1 MADEI
6 EKINKDY
13 LETLNSQVFIPNDL
27 DYSILD
33 THIELLEK
41 INIVANSSIS
51 IFDLYQKKHI
61 YLSSRFET
69 VFGFEIDKANEEGNE
84 YFNKKV
90 HPDDFIDAMKI
101 GNYFL
106 NIAFSLP
113 IQERKDYKLIN
124 DYRIKDGSDKYIRV
138 IEQFQ
143 TLELDKHGNIW
154 LALCVMDLSPNQDI
168 SLPLQN
174 KVINVKTGELFHFPK
189 TTKKI
194 DLSKREKEILE
205 LVSEGIISKEIADNL
220 FISVNTV
227 NTHRQKILEK

>member
-13 LETLNSQVFIPNDL
+13 FEILNSQVFIPNDL

-41 INIVANSSIS
+41 INIIANSSIS

-69 VFGFEIDKANEEGNE
+69 IFGYSIDKACEEGNA
-84 YFNKKV
+84 YFDKKV
-90 HPDDFIDAMKI
+90 HPDDILDAMKI
-101 GNYFL
+101 GSYFL
-106 NIAFSLP
+106 KIAFSLP
-113 IQERKDYKLIN
+113 VKERKDYKLIN

-143 TLELDKHGNIW
+143 
-154 LALCVMDLSPNQDI
+154 A
-168 SLPLQN
+168 
-174 KVINVKTGELFHFPK
+174 
-189 TTKKI
+189 
-194 DLSKREKEILE
+194 
-205 LVSEGIISKEIADNL
+205 
-220 FISVNTV
+220 
-227 NTHRQKILEK
+227 